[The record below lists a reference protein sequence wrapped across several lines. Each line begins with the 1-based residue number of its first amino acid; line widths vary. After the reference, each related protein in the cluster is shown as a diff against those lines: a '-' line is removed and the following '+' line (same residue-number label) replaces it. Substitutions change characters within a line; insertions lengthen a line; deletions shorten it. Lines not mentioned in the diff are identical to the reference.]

1 VVSHYKT
8 GYTVASFLGK
18 KEIGVNILPLFLIR
32 KIKNQHQAPVTRGF
46 LFVEL
51 ANIKKFSFYISNPFC
66 MINNYE

>member
-1 VVSHYKT
+1 FAAVFRLFTRY
-8 GYTVASFLGK
+8 
-18 KEIGVNILPLFLIR
+18 VNKLCLIV
-32 KIKNQHQAPVTRGF
+32 HQTPVTRGF